1 MAALESELV
10 SYVKDDARHS
20 AAFDI
25 KSVPRVSRQQAAA
38 EVAQARPSALESIQA
53 SSSKH
58 PEPSPVSASASDAQ
72 SSYSAQ
78 LSAIPEFESYGPVYK
93 SSTKPVELTESETEY
108 VVTTVKHVFKEHVV
122 FQFNVSNTIPDTVL
136 EQVQVLMTPGPD
148 TGLTE
153 DFILPIPSLNATNGS
168 GQVYV
173 SFTRDDPTSYAAGSF
188 SCTLQFVSKEV
199 DPSSG
204 EPEEEGYQDEYQVED
219 CDLGSADVS
228 GWLTERAKLTVSTS
242 RRRTLRSRAS
252 GTNWQAQALSR
263 RHSLCPR
270 QNHCAVS

>member
-1 MAALESELV
+1 M
-10 SYVKDDARHS
+10 
-20 AAFDI
+20 
-25 KSVPRVSRQQAAA
+25 SRQQAAA
-38 EVAQARPSALESIQA
+38 EVAQSRPSALDSIQA
-53 SSSKH
+53 SSSKL
-58 PEPSPVSASASDAQ
+58 PETSPASASASEAQ

-78 LSAIPEFESYGPVYK
+78 LSAIPEFESYGPIFK
-93 SSTKPVELTESETEY
+93 SSSKPIELTESETEY

-153 DFILPIPSLNATNGS
+153 DFILPIPSLNAANGS

-173 SFTRDDPTSYAAGSF
+173 SFTRDDPASYAAGSF

-228 GWLTERAKLTVSTS
+228 DLPRPWIRLTRSTS
-242 RRRTLRSRAS
+242 RQRMSPLPAS
-252 GTNWQAQALSR
+252 GTSWQARAPSR
-263 RHSLCPR
+263 RLLRSPR
-270 QNHCAVS
+270 QSHCAVSRALESSEPS